1 MNQLSKES
9 NGHYYWLD
17 LIRFL
22 AASAVMAYHFRNTFF
37 EEFSLL
43 PQDQQNPI
51 VFVFY
56 SITRLGHEAV
66 LVFFVL
72 SGLLVGGKALRRIAN
87 GNFQIKSFAVDR
99 FVRIMLPLVSA
110 LLLYIPIALTYD
122 LPLSAESWFGSL
134 FSLQCIFTPPAF
146 ETLWSLS
153 YEVWFY
159 ILTFSIGIILS
170 RHIKSTSYKYIIG
183 IIVLIFTMIVFIRLD
198 NKYLFIW
205 ILGALALWKSMPRNK
220 GILWVSFIVSIV
232 MICLLQY
239 SKGSHFIDN
248 ASLQD
253 GTFRNIIT
261 LLFGLSFAILVQ
273 QLIQTKPSSKF
284 LISLNKAGTK
294 LAAFSY
300 TLYLTH
306 VPVLRLLQGLGFPK
320 SRMISAES
328 CLLYVAE
335 LAIGL
340 IVAYAIYWVFERNTS
355 RVKSYIKARI

>member
-1 MNQLSKES
+1 MNQFSKES

-22 AASAVMAYHFRNTFF
+22 AAFAVMACHFRNTFF

-56 SITRLGHEAV
+56 SFTRLGHEAV

-72 SGLLVGGKALRRIAN
+72 SGLLVGGKSLRRIAN
-87 GNFQIKSFAVDR
+87 GNFQIKSFAIDR

-110 LLLYIPIALTYD
+110 LLLYIPIALAFD
-122 LPLSAESWFGSL
+122 LPLSAEAWFGSL
-134 FSLQCIFTPPAF
+134 FSLQCIFTSPAF

-159 ILTFSIGIILS
+159 ILTFSIGIIMS
-170 RHIKSTSYKYIIG
+170 RHIKSSSYKYIIG
-183 IIVLIFTMIVFIRLD
+183 CIVLILAMIVFMRLG

-205 ILGALALWKSMPRNK
+205 ILGALALWKSLPRNK
-220 GILWVSFIVSIV
+220 VVLWVAFIASII

-239 SKGSHFIDN
+239 SSGSHFIDN
-248 ASLQD
+248 TSLQD
-253 GTFRNIIT
+253 GAFRDIIT
-261 LLFGLSFAILVQ
+261 LLFGFSFAILVQ
-273 QLIQTKPSSKF
+273 QLIQTAPSSKF
-284 LISLNKAGTK
+284 LIKLNNVGTK

-306 VPVLRLLQGLGFPK
+306 VPVLRLLQGIGFPK
-320 SRMISAES
+320 SETISVES

-355 RVKSYIKARI
+355 KVKNYIKKRI